1 MLWKS
6 ASMLCVLFPC
16 NIYFLKRFFSFRY
29 KENIQRLSA
38 LHLDR
43 PIEPL
48 DLAVHW
54 VEFVMK
60 HKGAPHLR
68 PAAHDLNWI
77 QYHSLDVIA
86 FLLAVVLLALFI
98 SLKCCLFC
106 CRKCCCKSGRMSKKS
121 KSKSH

>member
-1 MLWKS
+1 M
-6 ASMLCVLFPC
+6 
-16 NIYFLKRFFSFRY
+16 
-29 KENIQRLSA
+29 RLSA

-60 HKGAPHLR
+60 HKGASHLR
-68 PAAHDLNWI
+68 PAALDLNWI
-77 QYHSLDVIA
+77 QYHSIDVMA
-86 FLLAVVLLALFI
+86 FLLAATLLALFI

-106 CRKCCCKSGRMSKKS
+106 CRKIFCKRGRLNQKS
-121 KSKSH
+121 KAKSQ